1 MVVLFQLR
9 ASGYRVAL
17 LTEGRH
23 HASRAA
29 AGMFDLEIAPDSV
42 TRRRP
47 FPDVYLAAF
56 VRLGGVSV
64 NDLVIVGSSAP
75 QMAAGRR
82 AAAEAVVGV
91 VQGAETTDALRVAG
105 ATDVIECFA
114 ELPAVLGLRGGVVE
128 GDAEELVNRHGHE
141 CRRLSRE
148 YGYRV
153 CGQWRGDTV
162 AGRPLVCAMPHGHTT
177 SPHRDLDGNDMA

>member
-9 ASGYRVAL
+9 ANGYRVAL

-23 HASRAA
+23 HATRAA
-29 AGMFDLEIAPDSV
+29 AGVFDLEIAPDSV

-64 NDLVIVGSSAP
+64 NHLVVVGSSAA

-82 AAAEAVVGV
+82 ASAESVIGV
-91 VQGAETTDALRVAG
+91 VNGTETARALRTAG
-105 ATDVIECFA
+105 ATDVIDCIA
-114 ELPAVLGLRGGVVE
+114 ELPGVLGLRDGVVE
-128 GDAEELVNRHGHE
+128 GDAAEMVSRHGQE

-153 CGQWRGDTV
+153 CGQWRGESTD
-162 AGRPLVCAMPHGHTT
+162 GRPMVCAMPHGHST
-177 SPHRDLDGNDMA
+177 SPHRDVDGNDMT